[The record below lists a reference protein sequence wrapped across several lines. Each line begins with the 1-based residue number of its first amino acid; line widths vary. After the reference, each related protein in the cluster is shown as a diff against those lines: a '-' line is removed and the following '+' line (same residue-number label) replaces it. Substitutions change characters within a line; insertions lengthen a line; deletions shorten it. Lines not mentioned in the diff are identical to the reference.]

1 MTVVSPEIRFE
12 LDDLYNAYVAVL
24 DDGPLEDWPSLFI
37 DPCDYQLIPRENYE
51 NGMPLAVMKCEST
64 GMLMDRVNA
73 VKEQLMFEPRYLRHL
88 VSNIRVREMGDANAH
103 IKVVANYA
111 VLETL
116 RDGFTRILNSGRYLD
131 EVVRD
136 EGGALKFATKL
147 CVFDSEL
154 VPNSIIYPV

>member
-1 MTVVSPEIRFE
+1 MTAVSPEIRFE
-12 LDDLYNAYVAVL
+12 LDDLYNAYVAAL
-24 DDGPLEDWPSLFI
+24 DDGPLEDWPGLFT

-51 NGMPLAVMKCEST
+51 AGLPLAVMKCEST
-64 GMLMDRVNA
+64 GMMMDRVKA
-73 VKEQLMFEPRYLRHL
+73 VREQVMFEPRYLRHL
-88 VSNIRVREMGDANAH
+88 VSNIRVREVDEANAR
-103 IKVVANYA
+103 IKVTANYA

-136 EGGALKFATKL
+136 ESGALKFATKL

-154 VPNSIIYPV
+154 VPNSIVYPV

>member
-1 MTVVSPEIRFE
+1 MTAVSPEIRFE
-12 LDDLYNAYVAVL
+12 LEDLYNAYVAAL

-51 NGMPLAVMKCEST
+51 NGMPLAIMKCEST
-64 GMLMDRVNA
+64 GMMMDRVNA
-73 VKEQLMFEPRYLRHL
+73 VREQVMFEPRYLRHL
-88 VSNIRVREMGDANAH
+88 ISNIRVCEMDKANARM
-103 IKVVANYA
+103 KVVANYA

-136 EGGALKFATKL
+136 GNGALKFATKH

-154 VPNSIIYPV
+154 VPNSIVFPV

>member
-1 MTVVSPEIRFE
+1 MAALPPETRFE
-12 LDDLYNAYVAVL
+12 LDDLYNAYVVAL
-24 DDGPLEDWPSLFI
+24 DDGPLEDWPRLFV

-51 NGMPLAVMKCEST
+51 NGMPLAIMKCEST
-64 GMLMDRVNA
+64 GMMWDRVNA

-88 VSNIRVREMGDANAH
+88 VSNIRVTARDEATGRLTVA
-103 IKVVANYA
+103 ANYA
-111 VLETL
+111 VMETL

-136 EGGALKFATKL
+136 GDGALKFAVKH

-154 VPNSIIYPV
+154 IPNSIIYPV